1 MRRDD
6 AWLLDMLLAAR
17 DAAEFASGLKFS
29 QFDDSRLHQNAVLK
43 AIEIVG
49 EAASK
54 VSDTTRTAYP
64 DIPWEE
70 MRNRLVHAYFEV
82 DRVLVWRTVRDDIPA
97 LIARLTSRFDSS
109 IASPGGEHIEPDRNM
124 IVPLQFIPPA
134 SAGRELSAYCE
145 FLTGR
150 CFGSFGVAFALTPRP
165 DIPTAGIPPS
175 SCFSASCRDSAPG

>member
-6 AWLLDMLLAAR
+6 AWLLAAR

-70 MRNRLVHAYFEV
+70 IVGMRNRLVHAYFEV

-97 LIARLTSRFDSS
+97 LIARLES
-109 IASPGGEHIEPDRNM
+109 
-124 IVPLQFIPPA
+124 IVPP
-134 SAGRELSAYCE
+134 E
-145 FLTGR
+145 T
-150 CFGSFGVAFALTPRP
+150 
-165 DIPTAGIPPS
+165 D
-175 SCFSASCRDSAPG
+175 

>member
-54 VSDTTRTAYP
+54 VSDTT
-64 DIPWEE
+64 
-70 MRNRLVHAYFEV
+70 
-82 DRVLVWRTVRDDIPA
+82 
-97 LIARLTSRFDSS
+97 
-109 IASPGGEHIEPDRNM
+109 
-124 IVPLQFIPPA
+124 
-134 SAGRELSAYCE
+134 
-145 FLTGR
+145 
-150 CFGSFGVAFALTPRP
+150 
-165 DIPTAGIPPS
+165 
-175 SCFSASCRDSAPG
+175 SCRCTAATRAPILSSRSRSRSVPG